1 MKKNRFVYD
10 KEFIERVREAFLTLA
25 EKEKWEVIDGA
36 QSRED
41 IHKDIIKIVES
52 HFGS

>member
-25 EKEKWEVIDGA
+25 EKREVG
-36 QSRED
+36 
-41 IHKDIIKIVES
+41 
-52 HFGS
+52 GY